1 MGIRPICKTTHSRSC
16 LTSTLANKLLLSD
29 FISLPFARFQNNHQT
44 LSLHQTSSR
53 EPLPTQDNQNAFHSP
68 PHHLCLP
75 CRRHLSTGPQ
85 FPPLGSLLAC
95 WHRHRVSIT
104 PLQRRLCPEH
114 RHLWS
119 NRRRRISVLLCSLC
133 RWLRNRRRNQH
144 GWIPH
149 KRSWQCRC

>member
-1 MGIRPICKTTHSRSC
+1 MGNSSKQTAFISTSSPSLSLVSKTITKPSPCTKLRPENLCPHKTTKMRFTAL
-16 LTSTLANKLLLSD
+16 LTT
-29 FISLPFARFQNNHQT
+29 
-44 LSLHQTSSR
+44 
-53 EPLPTQDNQNAFHSP
+53 
-68 PHHLCLP
+68 CLP